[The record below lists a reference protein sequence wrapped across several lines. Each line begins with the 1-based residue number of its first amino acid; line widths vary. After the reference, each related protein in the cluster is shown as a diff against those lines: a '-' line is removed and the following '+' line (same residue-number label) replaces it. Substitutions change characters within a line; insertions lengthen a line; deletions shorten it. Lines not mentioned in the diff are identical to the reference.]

1 MMGLLA
7 AAFGAGLLGGVHCLG
22 MCGGFATACARTRG
36 GLPLWH
42 IGRVTTY
49 MGLGAFAATAGR
61 MLPGPAWVPALI
73 ASLLLVWFCLAL
85 SGLAPELKLHPNFLA
100 RHGAATLSS
109 PGAGAQLI
117 FGLLNGLI
125 PCGLVYAALAVPVA
139 LADPWRGALAMGAFG
154 LGTVPL
160 LSAAALGLRRLLM
173 ARLWHRRVLAALIL
187 ATGLWTVWNRAT
199 GPGHMA
205 HLADT
210 PAGTPVQQ
218 HPDPGAE

>member
-49 MGLGAFAATAGR
+49 MILGAFAATAGGL
-61 MLPGPAWVPALI
+61 LPGPSWVPALI

-85 SGLAPELKLHPNFLA
+85 SGLVPELKLHPAVLA
-100 RHGAATLSS
+100 RHGAATLAS
-109 PGAGAQLI
+109 PSAGAQLL

-125 PCGLVYAALAVPVA
+125 PCGLVYAALAMPIA
-139 LADPWRGALAMGAFG
+139 LADPWKGALAMGAFG

-173 ARLWHRRVLAALIL
+173 TRLWHRRVLAAFIL
-187 ATGLWTVWNRAT
+187 ATGLWTVWNRAM
-199 GPGHMA
+199 GPGHMV
-205 HLADT
+205 HQ
-210 PAGTPVQQ
+210 AGTPGEAPVHQ
-218 HPDPGAE
+218 HPNQGAE